1 MYMLAV
7 ASTFYYLRRGLM
19 IGENFRHAWA
29 ERAGNYFTDVF
40 GLAPVTA
47 RLLAWLMIC
56 EPAEQ
61 SGSDLAAA
69 LGVSRASITTS
80 LRLTQAAGLV
90 ARRTHPGDRTVYYVT
105 DDDAWHAVLR
115 RRIAAMAT
123 FVEIAGEAIDRIPE
137 GVSATRIKAACD
149 VFAWLGTLIDAPE
162 LHRAPKEPNP

>member
-1 MYMLAV
+1 V
-7 ASTFYYLRRGLM
+7 
-19 IGENFRHAWA
+19 IGGNFRDGWA
-29 ERAGNYFTDVF
+29 ERAGNYFADVF

-47 RLLAWLMIC
+47 HLLAWLMVC

-69 LGVSRASITTS
+69 LGVSRASITTG
-80 LRLTQAAGLV
+80 LRLAQAAGLI
-90 ARRTHPGDRTVYYVT
+90 ARRSHPGDRTVYYVI

-123 FVEIAGEAIDRIPE
+123 FVGIADEAIE
-137 GVSATRIKAACD
+137 GMPDELSATRIKAARD

-162 LHRAPKEPNP
+162 VQRVAKEPIR

>member
-1 MYMLAV
+1 M
-7 ASTFYYLRRGLM
+7 SN
-19 IGENFRHAWA
+19 ENFRHLWA
-29 ERAGNYFTDVF
+29 ERAGNYFADVF

-61 SGSDLAAA
+61 SGSELSAA

-80 LRLTQAAGLV
+80 LRLAQAAGLV
-90 ARRTHPGDRTVYYVT
+90 ARRTHPGNRTVYYVI

-123 FVEIAGEAIDRIPE
+123 FVTIAGEAIDRIPDDAS
-137 GVSATRIKAACD
+137 VARIKAARD

-162 LHRAPKEPNP
+162 LRRAPKEPNP

>member
-1 MYMLAV
+1 
-7 ASTFYYLRRGLM
+7 M
-19 IGENFRHAWA
+19 IDDDFRHTWA
-29 ERAGNYFTDVF
+29 ERAGHYFADVF

-61 SGSDLAAA
+61 SGADLAAA

-90 ARRTHPGDRTVYYVT
+90 ARHTHPGDRTVYYVI

-115 RRIAAMAT
+115 HRIAAMAT
-123 FVEIAGEAIDRIPE
+123 FIEIAGEAIGRIPDD
-137 GVSATRIKAACD
+137 VSATRIKAARD

-162 LHRAPKEPNP
+162 LRRTPKELNP

>member
-1 MYMLAV
+1 MV
-7 ASTFYYLRRGLM
+7 DES
-19 IGENFRHAWA
+19 FRHAWA
-29 ERAGNYFTDVF
+29 ERAGNYFADVF

-61 SGSDLAAA
+61 SGSDLTAA

-90 ARRTHPGDRTVYYVT
+90 ARRTHRGDRTAYYVI
-105 DDDAWHAVLR
+105 DDGAWHAVLR
-115 RRIAAMAT
+115 RRIVAMAT
-123 FVEIAGEAIDRIPE
+123 FVEIAGEAIDRIP
-137 GVSATRIKAACD
+137 GDVSASRIEAARD

-162 LHRAPKEPNP
+162 LQRAPKEVNL

>member
-1 MYMLAV
+1 M
-7 ASTFYYLRRGLM
+7 ST
-19 IGENFRHAWA
+19 ENFRHLWA
-29 ERAGNYFTDVF
+29 ERAGNYFADVF

-61 SGSDLAAA
+61 SGSELSAA
-69 LGVSRASITTS
+69 LEVSRASITTS
-80 LRLTQAAGLV
+80 LRLAQAAGLV
-90 ARRTHPGDRTVYYVT
+90 ARRTHPGNRTVYYVI

-123 FVEIAGEAIDRIPE
+123 FVTIAGEAIDRIPDDAS
-137 GVSATRIKAACD
+137 VARINAARD

-162 LHRAPKEPNP
+162 LHRSPKEPNP